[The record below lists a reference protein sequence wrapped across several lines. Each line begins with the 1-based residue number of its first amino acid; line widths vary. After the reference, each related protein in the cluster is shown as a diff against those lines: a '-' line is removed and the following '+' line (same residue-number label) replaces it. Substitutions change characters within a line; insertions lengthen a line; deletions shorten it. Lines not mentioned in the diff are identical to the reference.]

1 MSGEMKLTPAAHPS
15 PPAPPSSALPA
26 PPAQQ
31 VLLSTRRRR
40 VFCWLVAQSLSS
52 LFISSH
58 FNAVRCSWCSPS
70 RVQCRHFLSLC
81 AHTLPPPPLQ
91 TDALSE
97 LGFFK
102 TFIWSCFLP
111 FAPSPSFQQ
120 WLKSWMYWHV
130 SFHHAN
136 AGEERGERSGR
147 GECVLR
153 RKGPSQ
159 PRAKPCPSSG
169 EPRRCDSV
177 LLKPG
182 QLLVTLVHRC
192 THSEEVTHTSS
203 ALAKVATLRLH
214 WRGGQQPSGQGHF
227 HLAKTFKRDLG

>member
-1 MSGEMKLTPAAHPS
+1 MIHCSLVLTVQGAKLP
-15 PPAPPSSALPA
+15 LP
-26 PPAQQ
+26 
-31 VLLSTRRRR
+31 VSVHR
-40 VFCWLVAQSLSS
+40 SL
-52 LFISSH
+52 
-58 FNAVRCSWCSPS
+58 R
-70 RVQCRHFLSLC
+70 
-81 AHTLPPPPLQ
+81 
-91 TDALSE
+91 TDTLSE
-97 LGFFK
+97 GFF
-102 TFIWSCFLP
+102 FSNFHLLCLFSCFLL
-111 FAPSPSFQQ
+111 FAPSPLFQQ
-120 WLKSWMYWHV
+120 WRKSWMYWHV

-192 THSEEVTHTSS
+192 THPKGEVTHILCS
-203 ALAKVATLRLH
+203 A
-214 WRGGQQPSGQGHF
+214 
-227 HLAKTFKRDLG
+227 